1 MPRARAS
8 DPAPPPPT
16 FDVVHGEESLEAMRA
31 RHAREVAA
39 METFVKTFGR
49 GKGARDRALR
59 AVGAVTDRHLDE
71 TRAFELAR
79 ADAGDDDED
88 EDDDAADGTADG
100 DADAAATRLATL
112 DVDATRDDESGD
124 AMSEKKT
131 TKAAR
136 RRMKREAEERER
148 ERRIEAEKAAL
159 GPSAETSE
167 RETLRRELQPL
178 GLAVKEIRADGHC
191 LYRAIDDQLT
201 MVRGRGH
208 EGGYAGLRETC
219 ARTMREDED
228 AFRPFAEDG
237 CGEDDDKWNDYVRA
251 VESTATWGGQLELMA
266 LSKALERR
274 ISVYSA
280 TMPTVVMGE
289 EFAPEGELRVAYHRH
304 AFGLGEH
311 YNSVE
316 AAGR

>member
-8 DPAPPPPT
+8 VTAPPPPT
-16 FDVVHGEESLEAMRA
+16 FDVVHGEESLGAMRA
-31 RHAREVAA
+31 RHAREVVA

-79 ADAGDDDED
+79 ADAGDDED

-191 LYRAIDDQLT
+191 LYRAIDYQLT

-208 EGGYAGLRETC
+208 
-219 ARTMREDED
+219 
-228 AFRPFAEDG
+228 
-237 CGEDDDKWNDYVRA
+237 
-251 VESTATWGGQLELMA
+251 
-266 LSKALERR
+266 
-274 ISVYSA
+274 
-280 TMPTVVMGE
+280 
-289 EFAPEGELRVAYHRH
+289 
-304 AFGLGEH
+304 
-311 YNSVE
+311 
-316 AAGR
+316 